1 MKSLGLYRIMAE
13 GISIEYRFSEQK
25 QSFFIDCLLEED
37 SLKKY
42 SEIDK
47 MSIFLLTFFIKKTNQ
62 DLDVINKANE
72 CLIKFFTSNPAS
84 L

>member
-1 MKSLGLYRIMAE
+1 MYWGCVQTARHALGEGSRKDCLY
-13 GISIEYRFSEQK
+13 
-25 QSFFIDCLLEED
+25 FFIDCLLEED

-42 SEIDK
+42 SERDK

-62 DLDVINKANE
+62 DLDVRNKANE